1 MAGANRKATRL
12 GEAKFSYVDAR
23 TVKNDEILYVGEMI
37 SQDATPEALAS
48 TDTASTIVLGVGTQ
62 YIDNSADGETVIDI
76 STAIHLMDNSATQP
90 VTKAQIGTL
99 CYVEDPCTVALAA
112 GPTNDIPA
120 GVVVEVT
127 TDGVYVDFDPA
138 KKA

>member
-12 GEAKFSYVDAR
+12 GDAKFSYVDAR
-23 TVKNDEILYVGEMI
+23 TVKNDEILYVGEMV
-37 SQDATPEALAS
+37 SQDSNLEVLAA
-48 TDTASTIVLGVGTQ
+48 TDTASTVVLGVGTQ
-62 YIDNSADGETVIDI
+62 YVDNSADGETVSDI
-76 STAIHLMDNSATQP
+76 STAIHLMVNSSGAP
-90 VTKAQIGTL
+90 VTKASIGAL
-99 CYVEDPCTVALAA
+99 CYVEDACTVALAS

-127 TDGVYVDFDPA
+127 SDGVYVDFDPA

>member
-23 TVKNDEILYVGEMI
+23 TVKNDAILYVGEMI
-37 SQDATPEALAS
+37 AQDATPEALAAS
-48 TDTASTIVLGVGTQ
+48 DTASQIVLGVGTK
-62 YIDNSADGETVIDI
+62 YIDNSADGETVDMI
-76 STAIHLMDNSATQP
+76 STAIHLMDNSSGNP
-90 VTKAQIGTL
+90 VAKTDIGTL
-99 CYVEDPCTVALAA
+99 CYVEDACTVAVAA

-127 TDGVYVDFDPA
+127 SAGVFVDFDPA

>member
-12 GEAKFSYVDAR
+12 GDPKFSYVDAR

-48 TDTASTIVLGVGTQ
+48 TDTASTTVLGVGTH
-62 YIDNSADGETVIDI
+62 YVDNSADGETVIDI
-76 STAIHLMDNSATQP
+76 STAIHLMDNSSGNP
-90 VTKAQIGTL
+90 VAKTDIGTV
-99 CYVEDPCTVALAA
+99 CYVEDACTVAVAA
-112 GPTNDIPA
+112 GPTNDIVA

-127 TDGVYVDFDPA
+127 SDGVYVDFDPA